1 MAISNEEL
9 TEIAYQI
16 SERFE
21 KVNTFY
27 LTKMAEQV
35 KAIGKLDK
43 DNMHR
48 LQQMAIM
55 GNNIDEINLYLSQQ
69 TGLAL
74 QDIYKLYDRS
84 AGEIYKD
91 VAYLYKA
98 RKIAQIPFSKNTA
111 IQNYI
116 SSVKNLT
123 QNTFLNMARTTV
135 ISQSYRDVIDLAI
148 DTVATGMD
156 DYQSVMRRMLIDK
169 AQNGARVKYASGR
182 TRRLDSAARMNI
194 LEGVRQINYGVR
206 LEAGKQ
212 YGADGV
218 EIDAHG
224 LCAEDH
230 LPYQGKQYSLEKFDK
245 INGSLKRQFGTCNC
259 QHHISY
265 IILGISPPTYSQEE
279 LDKIRDYT
287 TKKITIGK
295 KEVTRYEASQLMR
308 QAETN
313 MRYKQDEI
321 IVLKKAGLN
330 LDKKEEQLRQ
340 LKKQYYYISKRS
352 ELKPRYDRAYVP
364 GFDIKKFK

>member
-55 GNNIDEINLYLSQQ
+55 GNNIDEINLYLSSQ

-98 RKIAQIPFSKNTA
+98 RKIAQIPFAKNTA

-230 LPYQGKQYSLEKFDK
+230 LPYQGRQYSLRSYERL
-245 INGSLKRQFGTCNC
+245 NSSLQRPIGTCNC
-259 QHHISY
+259 RHGISY
-265 IILGISPPTYSQEE
+265 IILGVSPKTYDDSE
-279 LDKIRDYT
+279 LQKMKDYSNEKIKIRN
-287 TKKITIGK
+287 
-295 KEVTRYEASQLMR
+295 KECTRYQATQLMR
-308 QAETN
+308 QSETN
-313 MRYKQDEI
+313 MRYQQDKIITLKNAGMKYDKEEEKLKQM
-321 IVLKKAGLN
+321 
-330 LDKKEEQLRQ
+330 KKE
-340 LKKQYYYISKRS
+340 YYYISKRA
-352 ELKPRYDRAYVP
+352 ELKPRYDKAYVP
-364 GFDIKKFK
+364 GYKL

>member
-9 TEIAYQI
+9 TEIAYKI
-16 SERFE
+16 SDRFE
-21 KVNTFY
+21 KVNIFY

-35 KAIGKLDK
+35 KAIGKFDE

-48 LQQMAIM
+48 LQQLAIM
-55 GNNIDEINLYLSQQ
+55 GNNIDEINLYLSRQ

-98 RKIAQIPFSKNTA
+98 RGITQPSFAKNIA

-123 QNTFLNMARTTV
+123 QNTFMNMSRTTV

-156 DYQSVMRRMLIDK
+156 DYQSVMRRTLIDK

-194 LEGVRQINYGVR
+194 LEGVRQINMGVR
-206 LEAGKQ
+206 QEAGKQ

-224 LCAEDH
+224 LCANDH
-230 LPYQGKQYSLEKFDK
+230 LPYQGRQYSLKKYEE
-245 INGSLKRQFGTCNC
+245 INNSLKRQIGTCNC
-259 QHHISY
+259 HHSISY
-265 IILGISPPTYSQEE
+265 IILGISPPTYDSDELKQMKEYSQATVKVK
-279 LDKIRDYT
+279 DKEY
-287 TKKITIGK
+287 
-295 KEVTRYEASQLMR
+295 TRYEASQAMR
-308 QAETN
+308 NAETN

-321 IVLKKAGLN
+321 IALKKSGLDYN
-330 LDKKEEQLRQ
+330 KQEEQLKAQ
-340 LKKQYYYISKRS
+340 KKAYYYLSKRAG
-352 ELKPRYDRAYVP
+352 LKARYDRAYVP
-364 GFDIKKFK
+364 GYKI

>member
-9 TEIAYQI
+9 TEIAYKI

-116 SSVKNLT
+116 ASVKNLT

-148 DTVATGMD
+148 DTVATGID

-230 LPYQGKQYSLEKFDK
+230 LPYQGRQYSLSKYHS
-245 INGSLKRQFGTCNC
+245 INDSLKRHFGTCNC
-259 QHHISY
+259 QHGISY
-265 IILGISPPTYSQEE
+265 IILGISPPTYDDKE
-279 LDKIRDYT
+279 LQRIKDYSTEKI
-287 TKKITIGK
+287 KVGN
-295 KEVTRYEASQLMR
+295 KEITRYEASQVMR
-308 QAETN
+308 NLETK
-313 MRYKQDEI
+313 MRYKQEQI
-321 IVLKKAGLN
+321 IALQKAGK
-330 LDKKEEQLRQ
+330 DAEEQKKQ
-340 LKKQYYYISKRS
+340 LKRLKQSYGYTSKQSNLR
-352 ELKPRYDRAYVP
+352 RQWNRAKVP
-364 GFDIKKFK
+364 GYDL